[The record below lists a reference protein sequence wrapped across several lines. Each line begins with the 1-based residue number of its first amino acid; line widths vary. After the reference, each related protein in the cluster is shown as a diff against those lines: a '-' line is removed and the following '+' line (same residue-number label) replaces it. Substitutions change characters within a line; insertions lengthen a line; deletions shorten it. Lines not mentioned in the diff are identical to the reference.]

1 MVGEFSERSFQP
13 LQGFYTSEFACTHEG
28 IEHGGTLSRFMAARK
43 EVILPSQ
50 GNRAYHIF
58 HKVIIYFQL
67 AVCCINAEFYPPA
80 QRILNGFS
88 NEEACTPCKF
98 ATLQTTPAL

>member
-1 MVGEFSERSFQP
+1 
-13 LQGFYTSEFACTHEG
+13 
-28 IEHGGTLSRFMAARK
+28 MAARK
-43 EVILPSQ
+43 EIILSAQ
-50 GNRAYHIF
+50 RNGTYHVF

-88 NEEACTPCKF
+88 NE
-98 ATLQTTPAL
+98 ALGKNLMKVFFQPYVQ